1 METILLKILEVQN
14 EILAEMRLLRQAV
27 AHGQTPVAAAPQ
39 PSVTPAAPIAPEGR
53 SATSPFIAT
62 PPATPIAD
70 APPVPSIADGQPA
83 PSLVDAPATPQNRD
97 QPGGLFTF
105 NDLADLSS
113 DFLEPGQRTR
123 SRVKTVD
130 ASDLSGSILDDIK
143 AKNKAKR
150 SAFAEFDK
158 FNRDR

>member
-14 EILAEMRLLRQAV
+14 EILAELRLLRQAV

-39 PSVTPAAPIAPEGR
+39 PSVAPAAPSAPEGR
-53 SATSPFIAT
+53 SATSPFLAT
-62 PPATPIAD
+62 PPAAPIAD
-70 APPVPSIADGQPA
+70 APPAPSIADAQPA
-83 PSLVDAPATPQNRD
+83 PSFVDAPPAPPKRE
-97 QPGGLFTF
+97 QPGGLLTF

-123 SRVKTVD
+123 GRVKTVD
-130 ASDLSGSILDDIK
+130 ASDLSGSILEDIK

-150 SAFAEFDK
+150 NAFAEFDK